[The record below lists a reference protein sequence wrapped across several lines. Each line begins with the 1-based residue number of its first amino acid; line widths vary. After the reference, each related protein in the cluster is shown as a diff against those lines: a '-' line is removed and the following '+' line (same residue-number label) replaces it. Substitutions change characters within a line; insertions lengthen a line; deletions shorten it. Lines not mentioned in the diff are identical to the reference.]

1 MIRRSIGIWACIAVT
16 AFSVCNVTAETFA
29 LQDRSCQRKLR
40 IVRHYEVIAQQGGP
54 TVAALPALMSFWG
67 ASNWQVVKSSRFACS
82 DQPDKIETA
91 ADNLGQ
97 PRRYYQMTWNAPKAG
112 RITIEQ
118 TLDVELT
125 CFNTLHTSARLPY
138 ADDILKRFSGS
149 LGADEKE
156 GINPDNQE
164 LGPLCDSIVKKSRN
178 AEDAVE
184 GVCDW
189 INENIKFV
197 KGQRT
202 SDEALMQRQGSCTP
216 MSRLACSMLR
226 RMGIPC
232 EMVDA
237 KFIGKDSGHA
247 FIEVYFPDA
256 GWIFY
261 DLSNWNR
268 GYKSL
273 DCLMTV
279 GWAYRAGTPE
289 AMNWTEGFFCVE
301 KDAPSY
307 VDRSETGSRLIRKS
321 PLGKKI
327 VSATVVAQKPPPSVK
342 TRQRP
347 LKELIL
353 DTTIP
358 AGPRQYSDNVLM
370 VAGTTTEPAAAAKF

>member
-1 MIRRSIGIWACIAVT
+1 MIRHTIGIWVFVT
-16 AFSVCNVTAETFA
+16 FVAFSVYNVSAETFL
-29 LQDRSCQRKLR
+29 LQEKSCQRKLR
-40 IVRHYEVIAQQGGP
+40 IVRHYEVMTQQGGL
-54 TVAALPALMSFWG
+54 TVAALPALMSFRG
-67 ASNWQVVKSSRFACS
+67 GSNWQVVKSSRFAYS
-82 DQPDKIETA
+82 EQPDKTETT

-112 RITIEQ
+112 KITVEQ

-125 CFNTLHTSARLPY
+125 CFNTLYTSARLPY
-138 ADDILKRFSGS
+138 SDMVLKRFAGS
-149 LGADEKE
+149 LGVDEQDK
-156 GINPDNQE
+156 INPNNQD
-164 LGPLCDSIVKKSRN
+164 LGAICDPIVKKARN
-178 AEDAVE
+178 AEDVVE

-202 SDEALMQRQGSCTP
+202 SDEALIQRQGSCTP

-226 RMGIPC
+226 RIGIPC

-237 KFIGKDSGHA
+237 KFIGKDSGHT

-273 DCLMTV
+273 DCLMTA
-279 GWAYRAGTPE
+279 GWAYRSGTPNK
-289 AMNWTEGFFCVE
+289 MNWVEGYFCME
-301 KDAPSY
+301 KDTTSY
-307 VDRSETGSRLIRKS
+307 ADRSETGSRLIRKS
-321 PLGKKI
+321 PHGKKI
-327 VSATVVAQKPPPSVK
+327 VSTTVVAQKPPPSVK
-342 TRQRP
+342 SRQRP
-347 LKELIL
+347 IKELIL

-358 AGPRQYSDNVLM
+358 SGQRDYSDTMLGT
-370 VAGTTTEPAAAAKF
+370 AETTTPSADGK

>member
-1 MIRRSIGIWACIAVT
+1 MIRNSIGISVLCAFVASLTWTAC
-16 AFSVCNVTAETFA
+16 AETLA
-29 LQDRSCQRKLR
+29 LQDKSCQRKLR
-40 IVRHYEVIAQQGGP
+40 IIRHYEIVTKNGSP
-54 TVAALPALMSFWG
+54 TVAAVPALMSFWG
-67 ASNWQVVKSSRFACS
+67 ETNWQLVKSSRFTYS
-82 DQPDKIETA
+82 EQPDKTEIT

-112 RITIEQ
+112 KITVEQ
-118 TLDVELT
+118 TMDVELN
-125 CFNTLHTSARLPY
+125 CFNTLYTSAKLPY
-138 ADDILKRFSGS
+138 ANGVLKHFSSS

-156 GINPDNQE
+156 GINPANPDLKPICE
-164 LGPLCDSIVKKSRN
+164 TIVKRSRN
-178 AEDAVE
+178 AEDVVE

-189 INENIKFV
+189 INDNIKFV
-197 KGQRT
+197 KGQRS
-202 SDEALMQRQGSCTP
+202 SDEALAQRQGSCTP

-226 RMGIPC
+226 RIGIPA

-279 GWAYRAGTPE
+279 GWAYRSGTPE
-289 AMNWTEGFFCVE
+289 RMDWTDGYFCME
-301 KDAPSY
+301 KDSASY
-307 VDRSETGSRLIRKS
+307 VDRSETGSRLLRKS
-321 PLGKKI
+321 PQGKK
-327 VSATVVAQKPPPSVK
+327 VTGTVVVAQKPPQSAK
-342 TRQRP
+342 SRQRP

-353 DTTIP
+353 DTTITP
-358 AGPRQYSDNVLM
+358 GQREYSDNVL
-370 VAGTTTEPAAAAKF
+370 GTRETAIEPGSSGN